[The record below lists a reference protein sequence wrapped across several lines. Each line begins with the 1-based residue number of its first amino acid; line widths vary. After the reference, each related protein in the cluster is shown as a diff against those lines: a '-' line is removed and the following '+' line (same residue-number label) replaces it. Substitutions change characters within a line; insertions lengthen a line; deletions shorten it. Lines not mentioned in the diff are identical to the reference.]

1 MFSHGQHNLRNEYIS
16 LTVDN
21 LGRIDFTQPLLQRRS
36 LWRVWMSLSKFQ
48 KNLIRLVILVVIVTV
63 WLSISYSKSQPH
75 KRKPVSFSGD
85 THSEEQPLQAPLRED
100 PLHGES
106 FDERSNQIGD
116 TNLVEPNQLQEAAVN
131 ELENPGNEFFSGD
144 THSEEQ
150 PLQAPLREDPL
161 HGESFDERSN
171 QIGDMNLVEP
181 NQLQEAA
188 VNELENPGDIGS
200 NSIKPIY
207 FSKQTN
213 ARQRAVVDA
222 FRHAWSAYK
231 KYAWGQD
238 MLKPLSKSAHK
249 WFGLGLTIVDSLDT
263 MWIMGL
269 HDEFTEASGWVRDE
283 FRPSLESSTA
293 DVNLFEATIRV
304 LGGLLSAYH
313 FSADDLFI
321 SKALDIGE
329 ALLPCFEKSPSGV
342 PYSDV
347 NLASHIP
354 HAPRWSPDSST
365 AEVTT
370 LQLEFRDLSRVTKLK
385 KFEDASS
392 RVSEIV
398 HSLNKIDGLVP
409 IYINPFSGKFKDNSE
424 IKLGARGDSYYE
436 YLLKQWI
443 QTGKTKQFLIDDYLE
458 SVQGIQKHLVR
469 RTPNR
474 DLVFVGE
481 LGAGPREHKKFNPKM
496 DHLVCFLPGTLA
508 LGYHH
513 GMPESHMSLAHQL
526 LDTCYYMYADQPT
539 FLSPEIAYFNTEAGD
554 IGSNSIKPIYF
565 SKQTNA
571 RQRAVVDA
579 FRHAWSAYKKYA
591 WGQDMLKPLS
601 KSAHKWFGLGL
612 TIVDSLDTMWIMG
625 LHDEFAE
632 ASGWVRDEFRPSLE
646 SSTADVNLFEATI
659 RVLGGLLSAYHFSAD
674 DLFISKA
681 LDIGESIEKYC
692 KTPSGYTAPKWETP
706 SGYTS
711 IGNVLDDRNVRPLD
725 SMESFFL
732 SETLKYLYLL
742 LSDNRK
748 LLDLDHYVLN
758 SEAHPLPI
766 LSE

>member
-75 KRKPVSFSGD
+75 KRKPVSFLIRLVILVVIVTVWLSISYSKSQPHKRKPLSFSGD

-116 TNLVEPNQLQEAAVN
+116 T
-131 ELENPGNEFFSGD
+131 
-144 THSEEQ
+144 
-150 PLQAPLREDPL
+150 
-161 HGESFDERSN
+161 
-171 QIGDMNLVEP
+171 NLVEP

-539 FLSPEIAYFNTEAGD
+539 FLSPEIAYFNTEVRIGRAGD

-692 KTPSGYTAPKWETP
+692 KTPSGYT
-706 SGYTS
+706 S

>member
-85 THSEEQPLQAPLRED
+85 TQSEEQPLQEPLRED
-100 PLHGES
+100 PLRGES

-116 TNLVEPNQLQEAAVN
+116 T
-131 ELENPGNEFFSGD
+131 
-144 THSEEQ
+144 
-150 PLQAPLREDPL
+150 
-161 HGESFDERSN
+161 
-171 QIGDMNLVEP
+171 NLVEP

-269 HDEFTEASGWVRDE
+269 HDEFAEASGWVRDE

-329 ALLPCFEKSPSGV
+329 ALLPCFEKSPSGI

-539 FLSPEIAYFNTEAGD
+539 FLSPEIAYFNTE
-554 IGSNSIKPIYF
+554 NSKGADLYVH
-565 SKQTNA
+565 TN
-571 RQRAVVDA
+571 DA
-579 FRHAWSAYKKYA
+579 HYLLR
-591 WGQDMLKPLS
+591 P
-601 KSAHKWFGLGL
+601 
-612 TIVDSLDTMWIMG
+612 
-625 LHDEFAE
+625 EF
-632 ASGWVRDEFRPSLE
+632 LE
-646 SSTADVNLFEATI
+646 SLFVMYQLTGNTTYQEWGWKI
-659 RVLGGLLSAYHFSAD
+659 FQ
-674 DLFISKA
+674 
-681 LDIGESIEKYC
+681 SIEKYC
-692 KTPSGYTAPKWETP
+692 KTP